1 MMFPYEDA
9 FAVALVVSAFLA
21 LHLRSVAYAVISFG
35 VMFTVLSALY
45 FTLGAPFA
53 AVFQLVVAVGTIAVF
68 FLAGEMLTPER
79 ETRQKLGSKIL
90 GVVIACGLSV
100 PSILLDFEATTS
112 MKTHY
117 LPFSSALWEFRA
129 LDVIGQGVVV
139 LALALGVVMVLKE
152 RRKQARRK
160 EIWTT

>member
-1 MMFPYEDA
+1 MFQYEDP

-21 LHLRSVAYAVISFG
+21 LHLRNVAYAVVSFG
-35 VMFTVLSALY
+35 VMFTALSALY

-53 AVFQLVVAVGTIAVF
+53 AVFQLVVAVGTTAVF
-68 FLAGEMLTPER
+68 FLAGEMLTPRR
-79 ETRQKLGSKIL
+79 ETPQKLNNTIL
-90 GVVIACGLSV
+90 GVIIAFGLSV
-100 PSILLDFEATTS
+100 PSILLDFEAATT
-112 MKTHY
+112 MNTHD

-152 RRKQARRK
+152 RRKEARRK
-160 EIWTT
+160 EY

>member
-1 MMFPYEDA
+1 LIMFPYEDA

-21 LHLRSVAYAVISFG
+21 LHLRNVAYAVISFG
-35 VMFTVLSALY
+35 VMFTALSALY
-45 FTLGAPFA
+45 FSLGGPFA

-68 FLAGEMLTPER
+68 FLAGEMLTPKR
-79 ETRQKLGSKIL
+79 ETPQKLDNKIL
-90 GVVIACGLSV
+90 GVIIAFGLSF
-100 PSILLDFEATTS
+100 PSILLDFEPSGS
-112 MKTHY
+112 MKTHN

-152 RRKQARRK
+152 RKNQARRK
-160 EIWTT
+160 EY